1 MDDLILDICIA
12 FQEGQ
17 AAFMKGIK
25 DNPWLEGSYQHGAW
39 KYGFKLQSD
48 ISKEQK

>member
-1 MDDLILDICIA
+1 MDDIILDICIA

-17 AAFMKGIK
+17 ISFMKGLK
-25 DNPWLEGSYQHGAW
+25 NNPYHKESYQYGAW

-48 ISKEQK
+48 ISKAQK